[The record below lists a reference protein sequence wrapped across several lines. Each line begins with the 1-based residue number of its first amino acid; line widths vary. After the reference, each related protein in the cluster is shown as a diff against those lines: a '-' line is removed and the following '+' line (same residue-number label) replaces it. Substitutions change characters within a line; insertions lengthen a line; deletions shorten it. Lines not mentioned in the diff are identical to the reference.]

1 MPLTLLAG
9 LVLAASQKSSSDL
22 QGLRKYRYGLSAEKI
37 VAMGRDAFYD
47 YYERRTPDADYG
59 YMRGVGYGVFVDAK
73 RELNGR
79 RRTKRP
85 SAERTRLLALDK
97 QMRFIGVLAA
107 RNEWLFHGGNAVD
120 PDGDTEAMA
129 DAETEI
135 LIGKSVEGGPNVST
149 SIAMHERRLLA
160 RARSEQMFGALKKE
174 RGIAEL
180 RANMVKMRAAAKKAV
195 ALTRGTRERGAL
207 TRFVDAVLNES

>member
-1 MPLTLLAG
+1 
-9 LVLAASQKSSSDL
+9 
-22 QGLRKYRYGLSAEKI
+22 
-37 VAMGRDAFYD
+37 MGRDAFYD

-79 RRTKRP
+79 RRAKRP

-129 DAETEI
+129 DAETEL

-180 RANMVKMRAAAKKAV
+180 RANMVKIRAAAKKAV